1 MQALDWTVQK
11 SGSLSKIF
19 WTRLF
24 RIPRYLELI
33 VHSLHL
39 KLTPLF
45 RTCQKQSTRGN
56 SQATNKEW
64 GPSSNRD
71 SLTLQFV
78 CCWGSRDSTANK
90 PVVIHDRQKYKKK
103 TKNNRTFKDFSMQ
116 QHLLIYPTYNYC
128 ILFKKWFIETNF
140 TLPRLFRN
148 PAISNL
154 FPFPLG
160 LRNSGVQLYND
171 DNGLLAE
178 YGKSFFNH
186 LCLGYIISCCFGK
199 WVRSHAPRSLLSGG
213 KPSLTTLTDKIN
225 NRCL

>member
-56 SQATNKEW
+56 SQATDKEW

-71 SLTLQFV
+71 SLTRYSLFAV
-78 CCWGSRDSTANK
+78 ERAE
-90 PVVIHDRQKYKKK
+90 IRRQTSQLSFTIDKSVRKK

-148 PAISNL
+148 PAISNF

-178 YGKSFFNH
+178 FPREEH
-186 LCLGYIISCCFGK
+186 LQFIS
-199 WVRSHAPRSLLSGG
+199 A
-213 KPSLTTLTDKIN
+213 
-225 NRCL
+225 

>member
-56 SQATNKEW
+56 SQATDKEW

-71 SLTLQFV
+71 SLTRYSLFAVERAEIRRQTSQLSFTIDK
-78 CCWGSRDSTANK
+78 SIRKKPKTAE
-90 PVVIHDRQKYKKK
+90 H
-103 TKNNRTFKDFSMQ
+103 S
-116 QHLLIYPTYNYC
+116 
-128 ILFKKWFIETNF
+128 
-140 TLPRLFRN
+140 
-148 PAISNL
+148 
-154 FPFPLG
+154 
-160 LRNSGVQLYND
+160 
-171 DNGLLAE
+171 
-178 YGKSFFNH
+178 KSFQCNSVCWLIRHIITVFLFNQ
-186 LCLGYIISCCFGK
+186 CLSSYCTVFYYQFYASPVIS
-199 WVRSHAPRSLLSGG
+199 
-213 KPSLTTLTDKIN
+213 KPHYFELFAMYLGTSK
-225 NRCL
+225 